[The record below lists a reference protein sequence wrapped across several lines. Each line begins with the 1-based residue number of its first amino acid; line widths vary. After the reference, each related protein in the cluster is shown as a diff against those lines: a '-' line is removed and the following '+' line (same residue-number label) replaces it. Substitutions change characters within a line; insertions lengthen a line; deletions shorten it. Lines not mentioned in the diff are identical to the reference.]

1 MREFFYPNSVAVI
14 GVSSRPTNL
23 GRNIVANLVEY
34 EFNGIVYAVG
44 PNGGM
49 VETRRIYHSVG
60 DIPDHVDLAVIF
72 TPAKTVPGV
81 LEECGQK
88 GVRWVVIETAGFR
101 EYGEEGKR
109 LEEEI
114 VRIANRYGIRF
125 VGPNCIGVMNMENGL
140 CVPFPRLKKFVKPGD
155 ISMITQSGGV
165 GMSVLNLMA
174 NEGLRLNKFV
184 SVGNVLDTSAED
196 LLEYMIDDPGTAI
209 IFVYLESIKDGR
221 RLMEVS
227 RKSHKPILIFK
238 ANIGQ
243 LGQKIAQS
251 HTASLTSNDKVVEAA
266 FRQAGVMRVHDAT
279 TLGNNMK
286 ILRLPPMSGNA

>member
-44 PNGGM
+44 PSGGT
-49 VETRRIYHSVG
+49 VETRRIYHAVG

-81 LEECGQK
+81 LEECGRK
-88 GVRWVVIETAGFR
+88 GIRRVVIETAGFR

-114 VRIANRYGIRF
+114 VRIASNYGIRF

-140 CVPFPRLKKFVKPGD
+140 CVPFPRLDEIRQGWGCLRD
-155 ISMITQSGGV
+155 HTERRRGNECAQ
-165 GMSVLNLMA
+165 LN
-174 NEGLRLNKFV
+174 GK
-184 SVGNVLDTSAED
+184 
-196 LLEYMIDDPGTAI
+196 
-209 IFVYLESIKDGR
+209 R
-221 RLMEVS
+221 RLAPEQV
-227 RKSHKPILIFK
+227 RF
-238 ANIGQ
+238 G
-243 LGQKIAQS
+243 G
-251 HTASLTSNDKVVEAA
+251 EC
-266 FRQAGVMRVHDAT
+266 AGYQR
-279 TLGNNMK
+279 
-286 ILRLPPMSGNA
+286 